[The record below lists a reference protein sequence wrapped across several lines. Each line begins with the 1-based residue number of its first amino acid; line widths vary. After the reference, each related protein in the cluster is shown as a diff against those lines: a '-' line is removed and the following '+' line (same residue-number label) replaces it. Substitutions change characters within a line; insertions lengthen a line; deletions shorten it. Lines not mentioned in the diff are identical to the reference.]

1 MRLSQQGERKIVLPR
16 SAILVPPG
24 ASRYIEAGGDA
35 KLASVA
41 FCKSVLDPEMLGAA
55 ADGILGL
62 IGSARGPAAPEPSIS
77 VTRLAPAGFEEAC
90 ALLARI
96 DAEGSQRRP
105 GRETMQR
112 LVLVELL
119 LVVSRSIQAGLG
131 TGNVGHARFRIEEAV
146 GYIRDRYAEELSLP
160 DIASHFGLNA
170 SYFSRLFTRHTG
182 THVFEY
188 LNTLRIQ
195 KSCLLLKRSSLS
207 IVEIA
212 FSVGYNNL
220 SHFNRY
226 FRRVMGMTPR
236 EFRNRGMK

>member
-1 MRLSQQGERKIVLPR
+1 M
-16 SAILVPPG
+16 LVPPG
-24 ASRYIEAGGDA
+24 TSRYVEAGGDA

-41 FCKSVLDPEMLGAA
+41 FCKSVLDPEMLGES
-55 ADGILGL
+55 ADGILGM
-62 IGSARGPAAPEPSIS
+62 IGSARGPAAPEPSIG
-77 VTRLAPAGFEEAC
+77 VTRLPPAAFEEAC

-96 DAEGSQRRP
+96 DAEDRQRRP
-105 GRETMQR
+105 GRGTMQR

-119 LVVSRSIQAGLG
+119 MVIYRCLQSGSEAGNL
-131 TGNVGHARFRIEEAV
+131 NRARFRIEEAV
-146 GYIRDRYAEELSLP
+146 DYIRDRYAEDLSLP
-160 DIASHFGLNA
+160 GIASHFGLNP

-182 THVFEY
+182 MHVFEY

-207 IVEIA
+207 ILEIA

-226 FRRVMGMTPR
+226 FRRVMGMSPR